1 MSIRRFVLVGF
12 AAASLWAA
20 ADPSVA
26 QAKKLVAEKKYDEA
40 IATLEKAEKAHP
52 KAADVQKGLADT
64 YLAQADSM
72 MKDAALPPRVKYRG
86 ALKAYRKVLQYD
98 KTNKHAQEGV
108 STIEGVYKSMGMP
121 VPQ

>member
-1 MSIRRFVLVGF
+1 MSACKFLLIGFTAVG
-12 AAASLWAA
+12 LWAA
-20 ADPSVA
+20 ADPAVA
-26 QAKKLVAEKKYDEA
+26 QAKKLVAEKKYDDA
-40 IATLEKAEKAHP
+40 IAVLEKAEKAHP
-52 KAADVQKGLADT
+52 KAADVQKGLGET

-72 MKDAALPPRVKYRG
+72 MNDASLPPRVKYRG

-98 KTNKHAQEGV
+98 KTNKRAQEGV